1 MSEDNHPHVNG
12 DGRRHS
18 EPNFKRRRVTKA
30 CDFCHRRGRKCKP
43 VTEGSGVTP
52 VTGPDGQPSCLT
64 CIEHSAQCTW
74 NRVAAKRGVKSKT
87 SPASIKQPHQQGEG
101 GGSDRCFYD
110 ESRHGS
116 RNLVHRLI
124 CIFFDTVYPV
134 FPFYDEASIMREW
147 DNTSMSSNRAA
158 FARLMAICALSASHV
173 RDGALFN
180 PDIPEMIRD
189 EHQQAYLDDGRKA
202 IPDDNRDIPK
212 HEIFQYLQVVGTLS
226 LAAVQIKDDVLF
238 EQYLGRYHSIVAQA
252 QFQFESNWGEL
263 PRNEVYVR
271 RQFFWSMYRLE
282 VHSAL
287 IQGHVIRCPELQCGV
302 AYPVHVG
309 LSGVLD
315 PTGAAVGQTR
325 GHSKPEIFFPGSW
338 LTGWNYI
345 TDLYRML
352 EHVIVRMRK
361 QRVQAVHTD
370 RHDNDM
376 DILLP
381 SIQEMLDNVLN
392 RKLQLPL
399 YASQAFPSSNNR
411 EENLCGFQ
419 VANIACTYQLTRMAH
434 FACLN
439 QFDDACNA
447 AIDLID
453 EITKVPPEYLRAI
466 GHPMLQELVGVGHLL
481 SSFIGRH
488 LTTHQYFRLRDVMR
502 HMAQFLQNLGSC
514 LPNAPQISGKLLA
527 YITKIDDEIKRR
539 AEQQPPQPQMPVATA
554 IPITEMPS
562 STGQPQQIV
571 EVMPASTMDQYQMQS
586 VPLYNFP
593 LNFMNNVFTTAFND
607 QPDIDWNYAV
617 ENWTS

>member
-101 GGSDRCFYD
+101 GGSDR
-110 ESRHGS
+110 
-116 RNLVHRLI
+116 
-124 CIFFDTVYPV
+124 

-226 LAAVQIKDDVLF
+226 LAAIQIKDDVLF

-315 PTGAAVGQTR
+315 PTGATVGQTR

-466 GHPMLQELVGVGHLL
+466 GHPM
-481 SSFIGRH
+481 
-488 LTTHQYFRLRDVMR
+488 
-502 HMAQFLQNLGSC
+502 NLGSC

-593 LNFMNNVFTTAFND
+593 MNFMNNVFTTAFND

>member
-101 GGSDRCFYD
+101 GGSDR
-110 ESRHGS
+110 
-116 RNLVHRLI
+116 
-124 CIFFDTVYPV
+124 

-226 LAAVQIKDDVLF
+226 LAAIQIKDDVLF

-315 PTGAAVGQTR
+315 PTGATVGQTR

-466 GHPMLQELVGVGHLL
+466 GHPM
-481 SSFIGRH
+481 
-488 LTTHQYFRLRDVMR
+488 
-502 HMAQFLQNLGSC
+502 NLGSC

-562 STGQPQQIV
+562 STRQPQQIV

-593 LNFMNNVFTTAFND
+593 MNFMNNVFTTAFND

>member
-101 GGSDRCFYD
+101 GGSDR
-110 ESRHGS
+110 
-116 RNLVHRLI
+116 
-124 CIFFDTVYPV
+124 
-134 FPFYDEASIMREW
+134 FPFFDEASIMTEW

-226 LAAVQIKDDVLF
+226 LAAIQIKDDVLF

-315 PTGAAVGQTR
+315 PTGATVGQTR

-466 GHPMLQELVGVGHLL
+466 GHPM
-481 SSFIGRH
+481 
-488 LTTHQYFRLRDVMR
+488 
-502 HMAQFLQNLGSC
+502 NLGSC

-593 LNFMNNVFTTAFND
+593 MNFMNNVFTTAFND

>member
-101 GGSDRCFYD
+101 GGSDR
-110 ESRHGS
+110 
-116 RNLVHRLI
+116 
-124 CIFFDTVYPV
+124 
-134 FPFYDEASIMREW
+134 FPFFDEASIMTEW

-226 LAAVQIKDDVLF
+226 LAAIQIKDDVLF

-315 PTGAAVGQTR
+315 PTGATVGQTR

-453 EITKVPPEYLRAI
+453 EITK
-466 GHPMLQELVGVGHLL
+466 
-481 SSFIGRH
+481 
-488 LTTHQYFRLRDVMR
+488 
-502 HMAQFLQNLGSC
+502 NLGSC

-593 LNFMNNVFTTAFND
+593 MNFMNNVFTTAFND